1 MTWWM
6 PWVLWI
12 AGEVVLV
19 MALAETLKR
28 LALKPDPAR
37 WARWRWTMRAPSIL
51 LALLGTLYSPV
62 YASAGLLD
70 SPVGCMPSRR
80 LSARWRPCCTT
91 SAPGCCGGKR
101 RTRESANY

>member
-1 MTWWM
+1 VTWWM

-70 SPVGCMPSRR
+70 SPVGVYALAASVGALAPLLYDLGTRVLRR
-80 LSARWRPCCTT
+80 KA
-91 SAPGCCGGKR
+91 AD
-101 RTRESANY
+101 A